1 MAIYLDHAA
10 TSFPKP
16 EAVYQAVDMYQ
27 RHLGASPG
35 RGAYRRAREAE
46 QVLFETRRSL
56 GALFNIADVTRV
68 VLTANVTE
76 SLNLALK
83 GFLRP
88 GDHVITTHL
97 EHNALWCPLKV
108 LERERGIKIS
118 VLPCPGGRAFD
129 PADLAKAI
137 HPTTRL
143 VALIHTSNVTGALMP
158 IKQASEI
165 CRRHGLPLLVDA
177 AQTAGVYPIDVQEL
191 NISLLAFTGHKG
203 LLGPTGTGGLYIAPG
218 LELQPL
224 KEGGTGGDSL
234 LEHQPEHL
242 PDRFEA
248 GTMPAAVLAGLGAAV
263 KFILEQGVEA
273 VRNHETALTA
283 YALEQLR
290 QIPGITLY
298 GPAGAAERVA
308 VVSFNLE
315 DIAPDE
321 TAYVLDEAYE
331 IMVRSGLHCAPQ
343 AHRLSIL
350 CSGAPCAS
358 ALGTL
363 TGERISTDWSQRCE
377 RSWQTNLAS
386 CIL

>member
-16 EAVYQAVDMYQ
+16 EAVYQAVDKYQ

-35 RGAYRRAREAE
+35 RGAYRRALEAE

-56 GALFNIADVTRV
+56 GALFNITDVTRIV
-68 VLTANVTE
+68 FTSNVTE

-97 EHNALWCPLKV
+97 EHNALWRPLKV
-108 LERERGIKIS
+108 LERDRGVEIS
-118 VLPCPGGRAFD
+118 VLSCPGGGAFD
-129 PADLAKAI
+129 PADLEKEI
-137 HPTTRL
+137 RPTTRL
-143 VALIHTSNVTGALMP
+143 VALVHASNVTGALMP
-158 IKQASEI
+158 LRKAGEI

-177 AQTAGVYPIDVQEL
+177 AQTAGVYPIDIKEL
-191 NISLLAFTGHKG
+191 YISLLAFTGHKG
-203 LLGPTGTGGLYIAPG
+203 LMGPTGTGGLYIAPD

-248 GTMPAAVLAGLGAAV
+248 GTMPAAALAGLGAGV

-273 VRNHETALTA
+273 VRNHEMALTA
-283 YALEQLR
+283 YALEQMR
-290 QIPGITLY
+290 QIPGITIY
-298 GPAGAAERVA
+298 GPGGAVDRVS
-308 VVSFNLE
+308 VISFNFD
-315 DIAPDE
+315 DIAPEE
-321 TAYVLDEAYE
+321 TAYILDEIYE
-331 IMVRSGLHCAPQ
+331 IMVRSGMHCAPQ
-343 AHRLSIL
+343 AHRAI
-350 CSGAPCAS
+350 GTIRRGTVRAS
-358 ALGTL
+358 FGYFNRQEDIDQLVKALR
-363 TGERISTDWSQRCE
+363 EIA
-377 RSWQTNLAS
+377 AS
-386 CIL
+386 

>member
-27 RHLGASPG
+27 RHHGASPG
-35 RGAYRRAREAE
+35 RGAYRRALEAE

-143 VALIHTSNVTGALMP
+143 VALIHASNVTGALMP

-363 TGERISTDWSQRCE
+363 TGERISTGWSQRCE